1 MQEKTLFLGPD
12 DSSLLSW
19 LKANNENVV
28 ATTNKISLDYIKKEK
43 FTFLVS
49 YGYRFK
55 ISKEILDNFP
65 DKAIN
70 LHISLLPWNKGSD
83 PNFWSFINN
92 TPKGVSIHFL
102 DEGLD
107 TGDILIQKE
116 IFFTSESETL
126 ASTYEQLQQA
136 IQALFKKHWHGFK
149 KGTLVRKK
157 QMGIGSIHRSRDLQ
171 EFSYLLEKGWDTPVS
186 RLAKDMVIKK
196 GSK

>member
-12 DSSLLSW
+12 DSPLLCW
-19 LKANNENVV
+19 LKANNENVI
-28 ATTNKISLDYIKKEK
+28 ATTNQISLDYIKQEQ
-43 FTFLVS
+43 FTIIVS

-83 PNFWSFINN
+83 PNFWSFVDN
-92 TPKGVSIHFL
+92 TPKGVSIHLL

-116 IFFTSESETL
+116 IFFESESETL
-126 ASTYEQLQQA
+126 ASSYEQLQQV
-136 IQALFKKHWHGFK
+136 IQALFKKYWQDFK
-149 KGTLVRKK
+149 RGTIERKK
-157 QMGIGSIHRSRDLQ
+157 QIGIGSIHRSKDLVKLT
-171 EFSYLLEKGWDTPVS
+171 SLLDKGWDTPVS
-186 RLAKDMVIKK
+186 KLIKNINIKK
-196 GSK
+196 GS